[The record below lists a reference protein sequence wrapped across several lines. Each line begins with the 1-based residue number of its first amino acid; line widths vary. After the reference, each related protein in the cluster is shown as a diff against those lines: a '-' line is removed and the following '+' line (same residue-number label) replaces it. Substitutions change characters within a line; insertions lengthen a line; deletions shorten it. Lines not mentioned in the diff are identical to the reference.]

1 MRTRY
6 ALVVLALL
14 ALTGCAAPTTEPSSA
29 PTAEPAASAGSSPTA
44 EVGAGSCAVP
54 TTDSTAGAAPVID
67 CIYPDPEAYVLCTK
81 RTQRLPLE
89 LRWAAVN
96 ADRVFIAYGSHDDAE
111 PVAFT
116 GTLPPVG
123 VYDGGGELRHECAEV
138 ATAYTITA
146 KGEGGMTSEV
156 FHLQTRLP

>member
-1 MRTRY
+1 M
-6 ALVVLALL
+6 
-14 ALTGCAAPTTEPSSA
+14 
-29 PTAEPAASAGSSPTA
+29 
-44 EVGAGSCAVP
+44 P

-89 LRWAAVN
+89 LRWATVN

-116 GTLPPVG
+116 GALPPVG

-138 ATAYTITA
+138 ATSYTITA